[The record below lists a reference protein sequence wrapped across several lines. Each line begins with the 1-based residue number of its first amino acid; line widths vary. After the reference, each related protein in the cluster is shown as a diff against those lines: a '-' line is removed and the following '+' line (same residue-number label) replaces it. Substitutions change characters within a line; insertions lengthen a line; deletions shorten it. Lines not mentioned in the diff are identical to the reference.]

1 MKELLSN
8 EKKKNPLLMYPF
20 NHSNIIHKQIQ
31 LESKVDNLASYL
43 QLQRDNT
50 SKPAPFVLSGD
61 DSVNLSDSLS
71 PSLKVSHDGE
81 VHSLLSVVDQNV
93 DKIIKYVNYNNNKIV
108 EHLDNQLRSDII
120 HESNLVND
128 LESYL
133 RPSTGHDDGFE
144 PSYRCDEGDLNE
156 KSFEYGSN
164 ESEPLVR
171 QSTPFNRYQSPK
183 DNSKSFSTPK
193 EVSSRNQ
200 SPPSRGADL
209 PALMPPSTDS
219 AQYASSLLSS
229 LGFSGPST
237 DPRFQRSSAAT
248 KVSPAGDR
256 PKDNRLFV
264 LPAHSREVG
273 SLGVRASNQ
282 LSFQDQVYR
291 FAEIKALFEVASP
304 GQEQSVYSSSVGS
317 GSHSAFEDPKLNDEI
332 KRHKERIINGRNNAG
347 SKSPRSQIHKLKAV
361 ARQHRVPDSSTHTQ
375 GTNNI
380 IHSGPAKNEQLQSS
394 STPIPN
400 DTGSTSAKVQ
410 QIQEQIQLL
419 QLQLRLQHIDR
430 QSTHSQ
436 QPPPQKNI
444 LGAGELKQSQL
455 SLLAADSKASLPTES
470 SPRRMVGHRGA
481 SSAQKPPMPLL
492 SAEAFSE
499 AADK

>member
-1 MKELLSN
+1 
-8 EKKKNPLLMYPF
+8 
-20 NHSNIIHKQIQ
+20 
-31 LESKVDNLASYL
+31 
-43 QLQRDNT
+43 
-50 SKPAPFVLSGD
+50 
-61 DSVNLSDSLS
+61 
-71 PSLKVSHDGE
+71 
-81 VHSLLSVVDQNV
+81 
-93 DKIIKYVNYNNNKIV
+93 
-108 EHLDNQLRSDII
+108 
-120 HESNLVND
+120 
-128 LESYL
+128 
-133 RPSTGHDDGFE
+133 
-144 PSYRCDEGDLNE
+144 
-156 KSFEYGSN
+156 
-164 ESEPLVR
+164 
-171 QSTPFNRYQSPK
+171 
-183 DNSKSFSTPK
+183 
-193 EVSSRNQ
+193 
-200 SPPSRGADL
+200 
-209 PALMPPSTDS
+209 
-219 AQYASSLLSS
+219 
-229 LGFSGPST
+229 
-237 DPRFQRSSAAT
+237 
-248 KVSPAGDR
+248 
-256 PKDNRLFV
+256 
-264 LPAHSREVG
+264 
-273 SLGVRASNQ
+273 LGVRASNQ

-304 GQEQSVYSSSVGS
+304 TSRVSPGQEQSVYSSSVGS
-317 GSHSAFEDPKLNDEI
+317 GSHSAIEDPKLNDEI

-400 DTGSTSAKVQ
+400 GTGSTSAKVQ

-444 LGAGELKQSQL
+444 LGAGDLKQSQL
-455 SLLAADSKASLPTES
+455 SLLAADSKASLAMES

-481 SSAQKPPMPLL
+481 SSAQKPSMPLL

>member
-1 MKELLSN
+1 
-8 EKKKNPLLMYPF
+8 
-20 NHSNIIHKQIQ
+20 
-31 LESKVDNLASYL
+31 
-43 QLQRDNT
+43 
-50 SKPAPFVLSGD
+50 
-61 DSVNLSDSLS
+61 
-71 PSLKVSHDGE
+71 
-81 VHSLLSVVDQNV
+81 
-93 DKIIKYVNYNNNKIV
+93 
-108 EHLDNQLRSDII
+108 
-120 HESNLVND
+120 
-128 LESYL
+128 
-133 RPSTGHDDGFE
+133 
-144 PSYRCDEGDLNE
+144 
-156 KSFEYGSN
+156 
-164 ESEPLVR
+164 
-171 QSTPFNRYQSPK
+171 
-183 DNSKSFSTPK
+183 
-193 EVSSRNQ
+193 
-200 SPPSRGADL
+200 
-209 PALMPPSTDS
+209 
-219 AQYASSLLSS
+219 
-229 LGFSGPST
+229 
-237 DPRFQRSSAAT
+237 
-248 KVSPAGDR
+248 
-256 PKDNRLFV
+256 
-264 LPAHSREVG
+264 
-273 SLGVRASNQ
+273 
-282 LSFQDQVYR
+282 
-291 FAEIKALFEVASP
+291 
-304 GQEQSVYSSSVGS
+304 VGS
-317 GSHSAFEDPKLNDEI
+317 GSHSAIEDPKLNDEI

>member
-61 DSVNLSDSLS
+61 DSVNLSDRLS
-71 PSLKVSHDGE
+71 SSLKMSRNAQ
-81 VHSLLSVVDQNV
+81 VHSRLSAVDQNV
-93 DKIIKYVNYNNNKIV
+93 DKIIKYVNVNNNNKNNKIV
-108 EHLDNQLRSDII
+108 EHLNQFRSDIR

-144 PSYRCDEGDLNE
+144 PSPRRDVGDLNE

-171 QSTPFNRYQSPK
+171 QSNPSKRYQSPK
-183 DNSKSFSTPK
+183 DNSKSFS
-193 EVSSRNQ
+193 S
-200 SPPSRGADL
+200 PSRGADL

-256 PKDNRLFV
+256 PKDNQLFV

-291 FAEIKALFEVASP
+291 FAEIKALFEVASPTSRVSP

-347 SKSPRSQIHKLKAV
+347 SKSPRSQIH
-361 ARQHRVPDSSTHTQ
+361 RPRVPDSFTQAQ
-375 GTNNI
+375 GTNSI
-380 IHSGPAKNEQLQSS
+380 IHSGPANNERLQISS
-394 STPIPN
+394 ISADSMAPTPHG
-400 DTGSTSAKVQ
+400 TGSISAKVQ

-419 QLQLRLQHIDR
+419 QLQLQLQHIVH
-430 QSTHSQ
+430 QSTHSLGYSQ

-444 LGAGELKQSQL
+444 LGAG
-455 SLLAADSKASLPTES
+455 DSKASLPTES
-470 SPRRMVGHRGA
+470 SPRRMAGHRGA
-481 SSAQKPPMPLL
+481 PSAQKPPMPLL